1 MSDFSRSGFPVP
13 ADPTPGHAAFEDTLV
28 RWVVVL
34 LPALVVVHLIGA
46 ATIVAVLVSLNFNVL
61 GWLE

>member
-1 MSDFSRSGFPVP
+1 MP
-13 ADPTPGHAAFEDTLV
+13 AEPTPGHAAFEDTLV